1 MARGVSGG
9 EGPEVA
15 EDLGDG
21 AHPQGATRGPE
32 ERPLAEILREHQR
45 DEISEPEGGDGYRRL
60 QRVPADETAAGAPH
74 L

>member
-45 DEISEPEGGDGYRRL
+45 
-60 QRVPADETAAGAPH
+60 
-74 L
+74 